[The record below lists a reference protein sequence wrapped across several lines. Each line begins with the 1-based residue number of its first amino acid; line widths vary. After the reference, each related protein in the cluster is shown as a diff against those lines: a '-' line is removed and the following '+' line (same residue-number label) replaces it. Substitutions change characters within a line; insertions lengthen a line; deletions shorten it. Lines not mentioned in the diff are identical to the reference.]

1 MRNETA
7 LSLFTIIEKQ
17 TQIQDGQLD
26 SQTGGNLDRLTDK
39 KEDKETESLLV
50 IRLRRKI
57 EQFKEWLK
65 DKE

>member
-39 KEDKETESLLV
+39 KEDK
-50 IRLRRKI
+50 
-57 EQFKEWLK
+57 
-65 DKE
+65 